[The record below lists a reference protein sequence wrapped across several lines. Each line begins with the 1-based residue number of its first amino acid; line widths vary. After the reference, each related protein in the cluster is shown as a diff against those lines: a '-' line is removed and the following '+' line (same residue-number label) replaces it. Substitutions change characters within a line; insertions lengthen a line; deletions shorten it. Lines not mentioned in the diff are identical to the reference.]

1 MGNSTKKERGGLVEK
16 VEYNTYISLGGMCY
30 TPLLIPHK
38 NHNLPFDSIDR
49 GDLGKVYDI
58 LKEIKNN
65 TFDARKFAG
74 QELDENSINVENGWR
89 FVHYNPP
96 KSNENRQDIFE
107 RKFNRLK
114 NILNNNQNKIFLYYN
129 NTGSLK
135 KDKIGNFLDI
145 LAIKNIHD
153 LFPEIKFLYFDQK
166 GNIPLIKEDC
176 LKTFHLNIY
185 DNIDLDK
192 SMLERFSILKT
203 AIGSGVFS
211 EKEIKVL
218 EYRAERVQKEKDWT
232 KIIWQSELKF
242 LEEEN
247 QNLKEENKIL
257 KKKLNE
263 LNCFI

>member
-1 MGNSTKKERGGLVEK
+1 M
-16 VEYNTYISLGGMCY
+16 EYNTYISLGGMCY

-74 QELDENSINVENGWR
+74 KELDENSINVENGWR

-114 NILNNNQNKIFLYYN
+114 NLLNNNQNKIFLYYN

-135 KDKIGNFLDI
+135 KDKNGNLLDLI
-145 LAIKNIHD
+145 SIENIHE
-153 LFPEIKFLYFDQK
+153 LFPEIKFLYFDQH
-166 GNIPLIKEDC
+166 GNIPVIQNQW
-176 LKTFHLNIY
+176 LKTFNLNSY
-185 DNIDLDK
+185 NITDSFNLGK

-203 AIGSGVFS
+203 AIDSGVFS
-211 EKEIKVL
+211 QKEIKVL
-218 EYRAERVQKEKDWT
+218 QYRAERVQKEKDWT

-247 QNLKEENKIL
+247 QNLKEENEKL

-263 LNCFI
+263 LKCFI